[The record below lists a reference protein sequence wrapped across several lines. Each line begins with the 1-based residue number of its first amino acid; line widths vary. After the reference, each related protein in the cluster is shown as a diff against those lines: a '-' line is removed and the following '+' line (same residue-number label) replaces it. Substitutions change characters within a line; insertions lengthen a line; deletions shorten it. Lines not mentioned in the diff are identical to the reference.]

1 MSEEIRE
8 GVDGTLEQGD
18 FKLKTPAKKTKTK
31 PKKLT
36 TKKTNEVVKVD
47 LTKKKEN
54 AVQESS
60 TKESVLRENETS
72 EEKRD
77 ETEVGL
83 QEVGSTH
90 EEKETTEKIEKEVD
104 SPIVEINA
112 QEDKK
117 IEPLVEKDPLPE
129 NVEKLVNFMKETG
142 GTIEDYM
149 KLNVDYSEYSN
160 SDILRE
166 YYSKTKPHLDK
177 EEIDFLLED
186 NFSFDEEN
194 DEEREVRKKKLA
206 YKEEIVKAKSYLE
219 DAKNKYYDEIKLRPG
234 VTQEQQKAVDFFNR
248 YNEQQEAA
256 KKRHEIFSNNTKKF
270 FTNEFEG
277 FDFNV
282 GEKRFR
288 YKVGDTNV
296 VANNQASL
304 NNFVEKFFDKN
315 GEIKSYNDYHKAIY
329 AAENADTI
337 ANHFYEQGKADALKD
352 VMAKSKNVSNAP
364 RETSTGDV
372 FINGLKVKAI
382 SGVDSSQLKV
392 RINKK

>member
-18 FKLKTPAKKTKTK
+18 FKLKTPAKKTK

-36 TKKTNEVVKVD
+36 AKKTNEVVKVD
-47 LTKKKEN
+47 LTKKKED
-54 AVQESS
+54 AVQKSS
-60 TKESVLRENETS
+60 TEESVLRKDETG
-72 EEKRD
+72 EEEGSK
-77 ETEVGL
+77 TEVGL

-90 EEKETTEKIEKEVD
+90 EEKETTKKIEKEVD

-112 QEDKK
+112 QEDKQIK
-117 IEPLVEKDPLPE
+117 PLVEKDPLPE
-129 NVEKLVNFMKETG
+129 NVEKLVEFMKETG

-219 DAKNKYYDEIKLRPG
+219 DAKNKYYDEIKFRP
-234 VTQEQQKAVDFFNR
+234 R
-248 YNEQQEAA
+248 
-256 KKRHEIFSNNTKKF
+256 S
-270 FTNEFEG
+270 
-277 FDFNV
+277 
-282 GEKRFR
+282 
-288 YKVGDTNV
+288 
-296 VANNQASL
+296 
-304 NNFVEKFFDKN
+304 
-315 GEIKSYNDYHKAIY
+315 
-329 AAENADTI
+329 
-337 ANHFYEQGKADALKD
+337 
-352 VMAKSKNVSNAP
+352 
-364 RETSTGDV
+364 
-372 FINGLKVKAI
+372 
-382 SGVDSSQLKV
+382 
-392 RINKK
+392 